1 MNMIMSPK
9 VTRKYL
15 GWDMDRVGCV
25 QAMRETSQHY
35 MPFGQYHFIHGAQIR
50 TPDPSGSDEAGSP
63 SSHAEY
69 AERVRHQLD
78 ARHLPKIAWLTGGR
92 TGGLMDHKVLPQLA
106 ARAACLSCYCLSR
119 VAFTDATADSQHV
132 LTSMAMMLLLVLF
145 LVQLVTAIAPLFADA
160 GISAAHQAPHGS
172 ACTGPSQKSFLS
184 DPAA

>member
-1 MNMIMSPK
+1 
-9 VTRKYL
+9 
-15 GWDMDRVGCV
+15 
-25 QAMRETSQHY
+25 MRETSQHY

-106 ARAACLSCYCLSR
+106 ARVACFSCHCLSR
-119 VAFTDATADSQHV
+119 KRLLMLQQIPKHV
-132 LTSMAMMLLLVLF
+132 LTSMAVILLLVLF
-145 LVQLVTAIAPLFADA
+145 LVQLVTAIAVLFADA

-172 ACTGPSQKSFLS
+172 ACTGPSQKPLLS

>member
-1 MNMIMSPK
+1 M
-9 VTRKYL
+9 
-15 GWDMDRVGCV
+15 
-25 QAMRETSQHY
+25 QAVRETSQHY

-92 TGGLMDHKVLPQLA
+92 TGGLMDHKVRPQLA
-106 ARAACLSCYCLSR
+106 VCAACFSCHCLSR
-119 VAFTDATADSQHV
+119 DALLMLQQIPKHV
-132 LTSMAMMLLLVLF
+132 LTSLAVMLLLVLF
-145 LVQLVTAIAPLFADA
+145 LVQLITAIAALFADA
-160 GISAAHQAPHGS
+160 GISATHQAPHGS
-172 ACTGPSQKSFLS
+172 AGNGPSQEPFLT

>member
-1 MNMIMSPK
+1 M
-9 VTRKYL
+9 
-15 GWDMDRVGCV
+15 

-35 MPFGQYHFIHGAQIR
+35 LPFGQYHFIHGAQIR

-106 ARAACLSCYCLSR
+106 ACAACFCCHCLSR
-119 VAFTDATADSQHV
+119 GAFTNAIADSKHV
-132 LTSMAMMLLLVLF
+132 LTSMAVMLLLVLL
-145 LVQLVTAIAPLFADA
+145 LVQLVTAIAAFADA

-172 ACTGPSQKSFLS
+172 ACTGPSQEPLLT

>member
-1 MNMIMSPK
+1 
-9 VTRKYL
+9 
-15 GWDMDRVGCV
+15 
-25 QAMRETSQHY
+25 MRETSQHY

-106 ARAACLSCYCLSR
+106 ARVACFSCHCLSR
-119 VAFTDATADSQHV
+119 DACTDATAGSKHV
-132 LTSMAMMLLLVLF
+132 LTSMAVML
-145 LVQLVTAIAPLFADA
+145 LVQLVTAIAALFADA

-172 ACTGPSQKSFLS
+172 AGTGPSQEPFLR